1 MGHFESPSPL
11 RDGAGE
17 CAPLMSKQLALKK
30 IEGNRRAINLYK
42 ASIAPGT
49 DIMDGLR
56 D

>member
-17 CAPLMSKQLALKK
+17 RAPLMSKQLTLEK
-30 IEGNRRAINLYK
+30 INGNCRTVNLYK
-42 ASIAPGT
+42 ASIAAGT
-49 DIMDGLR
+49 DIMYGLR